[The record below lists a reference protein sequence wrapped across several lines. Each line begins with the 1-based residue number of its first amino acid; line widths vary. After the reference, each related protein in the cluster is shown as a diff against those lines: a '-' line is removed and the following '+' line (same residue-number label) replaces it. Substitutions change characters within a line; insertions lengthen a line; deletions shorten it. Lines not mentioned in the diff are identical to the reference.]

1 MASPEQVRQYL
12 AYWFQLGKRV
22 LVHGGREALIANP
35 VIQGDR
41 YSSEFEAIWQ
51 RVTAPSTG
59 DCNLEG
65 TNETVA
71 ELLSPGWVLSSCA
84 RCGMPVPMI
93 ELGLPPVSCPCSDLN
108 NWPDTELPQP
118 RSPVSTSDRLQQI
131 HDRLNQV
138 NPPS

>member
-22 LVHGGREALIANP
+22 LVHGGREALVANP

-41 YSSEFEAIWQ
+41 YSPEFEAIWQ
-51 RVTAPSTG
+51 RVTAPNAG

-65 TNETVA
+65 THETVA
-71 ELLSPGWVLSSCA
+71 ELLSPGWVLSACA

-93 ELGLPPVSCPCSDLN
+93 ELGMPPASCPCADLH

-118 RSPVSTSDRLQQI
+118 RSPVSTNDRLQQI
-131 HDRLNQV
+131 RDRLIQSS
-138 NPPS
+138 PPS